1 MLDDIWHYAGDRST
15 DFNWYTKRGI
25 LAAVYCSTGRWA
37 CACCHGY
44 IRFFPT
50 PELYMTQDNSV
61 DFQDTWSFMARRFED
76 TKRITIS
83 RYQFDELMSES
94 LSLSLNAATTVSYNY
109 INFCLWV
116 WLVNFYNY
124 YNHFFHFHRY
134 KTCWG

>member
-1 MLDDIWHYAGDRST
+1 MLVAKVTFG
-15 DFNWYTKRGI
+15 
-25 LAAVYCSTGRWA
+25 
-37 CACCHGY
+37 
-44 IRFFPT
+44 FFPT

-94 LSLSLNAATTVSYNY
+94 LSLSLNAATTVSC